1 MYLYQFVVN
10 TAVHILR
17 DEGKHGNKIGLK
29 MVKNSQ
35 THQSSFFLIFNANNK
50 INKFQEDIV
59 CTVVH

>member
-17 DEGKHGNKIGLK
+17 DEGKQGNKIGLK